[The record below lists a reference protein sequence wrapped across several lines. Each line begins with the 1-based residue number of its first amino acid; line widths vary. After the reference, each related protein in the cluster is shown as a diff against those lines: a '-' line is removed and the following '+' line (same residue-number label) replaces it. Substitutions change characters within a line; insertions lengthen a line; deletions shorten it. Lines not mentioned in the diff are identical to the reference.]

1 MSYNAHIEALQSQL
15 GMDEID
21 GIEGPKTTGTLLA
34 AARAGR
40 LSVTAMPPRAATVQ
54 ALPWI
59 SALQTVFGL
68 HETRDKASLA
78 AWLRL
83 DGKTL
88 GDPSALPWCGDAV
101 ETAIKLSLPREP
113 FPGAVGENPYFA
125 RNWAQFGRK
134 VNPSYGAIGV
144 FERGPN
150 AGHVGFLVGQGVTS
164 FFVFGGNQGDS
175 VSVVAIAKT
184 RLLAARWPVTAQSD
198 PDLLPKMD
206 GSKIPK
212 SVNEF

>member
-1 MSYNAHIEALQSQL
+1 MNQYLADVQAAL
-15 GMDEID
+15 GVAAD
-21 GIEGPKTTGTLLA
+21 GVPGPITDAALRA
-34 AARAGR
+34 AAMTGRVSVKDLPTITRAERG
-40 LSVTAMPPRAATVQ
+40 
-54 ALPWI
+54 LPWI

-68 HETRDKASLA
+68 HETRDKARLA

-134 VNPSYGAIGV
+134 VDPAYGAVGV

-150 AGHVGFLVGQGVTS
+150 AGHVGFLVGQDANN

-175 VSVVAIAKT
+175 VSIVAIAKT
-184 RLLAARWPVTAQSD
+184 RLLAARWPVTAQID
-198 PDLLPKMD
+198 PGPLPKMD